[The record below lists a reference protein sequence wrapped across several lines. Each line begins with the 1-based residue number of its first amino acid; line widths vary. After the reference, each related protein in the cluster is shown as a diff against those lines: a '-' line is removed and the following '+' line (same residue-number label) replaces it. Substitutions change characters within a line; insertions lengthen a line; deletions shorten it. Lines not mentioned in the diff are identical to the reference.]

1 MWTIAAPE
9 SAAVPARSAA
19 AVLKALWNSIA
30 AMLRK
35 VHVQKK
41 PRALRL
47 EETLPLGER
56 RFLAVVRWRNEKLLI
71 GVTPQMIS
79 LLGAPSNHEP
89 SPGFAWEE
97 DRSQ

>member
-9 SAAVPARSAA
+9 LAAVPPRSTAGIF
-19 AVLKALWNSIA
+19 KALWDSIA
-30 AMLRK
+30 ATLRK
-35 VHVQKK
+35 VRVQKK

-71 GVTPQMIS
+71 GVTPQTIN
-79 LLGAPSNHEP
+79 LLGAPSNLEP

-97 DRSQ
+97 DRSE